1 MSHFVQCQTQIRDL
15 SALCQAL
22 QELGWADG
30 EIEVHAAPVPLD
42 GYQGDERPERAEVVI
57 RRQFVGEASND
68 IGFARQP
75 DGTSLAIISQYDQR
89 SCGRFG
95 PYDQAWLG
103 RLTQAYAAHVLT
115 AQYQRKG
122 WQVHRET
129 REDGTLR
136 LLVRR

>member
-1 MSHFVQCQTQIRDL
+1 MSKYLIYEEIVFKDRRLLLAALADL
-15 SALCQAL
+15 GYSEVEQGEAL
-22 QELGWADG
+22 
-30 EIEVHAAPVPLD
+30 PLY

-75 DGTSLAIISQYDQR
+75 DGTSLAIISEYDQR
-89 SCGRFG
+89 SRGRFG

-103 RLTQAYAAHVLT
+103 RLTQAYAAHILT
-115 AQYQRKG
+115 AQYRRKG